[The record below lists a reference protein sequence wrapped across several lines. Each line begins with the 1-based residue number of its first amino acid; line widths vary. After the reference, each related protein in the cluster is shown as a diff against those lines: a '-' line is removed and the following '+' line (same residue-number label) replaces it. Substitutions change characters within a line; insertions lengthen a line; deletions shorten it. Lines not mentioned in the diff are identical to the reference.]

1 MLHGC
6 VKHMGSFLLGT
17 EPRLKCVWL
26 LVLTVLEPK
35 YLMDGIS
42 RTVL

>member
-1 MLHGC
+1 MLQSR

-35 YLMDGIS
+35 CLMDGIS
-42 RTVL
+42 GIVL